1 MFIGYLKTADMKKQ
15 VALFFLFTTLFVQQF
30 YAQGGRIIGRVYDQ
44 INNEPLSFAT
54 VQILELSKGA
64 VADIDG
70 NYRIENIPQG
80 TYTLRASFTGYDPI
94 TIAEVLVTAARPVT
108 LDFPLK
114 ERSAL
119 TEVVIEASPFKSR
132 DESPLSLNTLNAS
145 ELERYPGAN
154 RDVSRVI
161 QALPGVAQIP
171 SFRNDI
177 IIRGGSPGENKFY
190 LDDIEVPN
198 INHFATQGSSGG
210 PVGLLNINFIREVEF
225 YSGAFP
231 ANRANGLSS
240 VLSFRQKR
248 GNSEGLI
255 TNFALGSSDFALTFD
270 GPIGQKANFIFSYR
284 VSYLQFLFQALQLPF
299 LPTYQDSQFKIDYDI
314 NKKNRLTFIGL
325 GALDQFNFNERVNE
339 GVTDPETL
347 RRNNFILGNL
357 PAQEQ
362 WNYTVGAKW
371 THFSKNSY
379 QTFVTSRNM
388 LNNSAIKY
396 RNNIELPE
404 NLILKFNSFEAENK
418 FRFEHDYQKNGWKI
432 NAGVGYEY
440 ARFYN
445 RTLNEIVVFGNPTTV
460 DFLSQIGFGKFSMF
474 GQVSKR
480 FLNERLATSLG
491 LRTDFS
497 NFAPSLM
504 NPLEQLSPMLSLSYE
519 LTDKIA
525 LSGNFGRYHQL
536 PAYTILGFRDNNN
549 ELVNRNN
556 DMKYIRVDQ
565 IVLGADYKTDWKAR
579 FSVEGFYKNYSRYPF
594 SLRDSISIANLG
606 SDFGVI
612 GNEPIASISEGR
624 AMGLEF
630 LYQQRLYKGFY
641 GIVAYTFVI
650 SEFKDKN
657 GSYVPSSWDNRNIV
671 SLSLGKSFKKN
682 WDVGVR
688 WRYSGGSPYTPIDI
702 ATSSLIANWEVTGR
716 GLPNWNQLNAM
727 RLGFFHQLD
736 VRVDKKFFFPK
747 WNMNFYIDIQNL
759 YNFQVE
765 TAPVLLLVTDENN
778 TPLVD
783 PNNPNAYQTELL
795 SNVAGTVLP
804 TLGIIIEFSAK
815 KKKSAPTSE

>member
-1 MFIGYLKTADMKKQ
+1 MAR
-15 VALFFLFTTLFVQQF
+15 FFSIFATLIVLMSLTTNIF
-30 YAQGGRIIGRVYDQ
+30 AQNGKIVGRVYDQ

-54 VQILELSKGA
+54 VQIVELAVGA

-70 NYRIENIPQG
+70 YYRIENIPQG
-80 TYTLRASFTGYDPI
+80 TYTVRASFTGYDPI
-94 TIAEVLVTAARPVT
+94 VLSEILVTNARVVN
-108 LDFPLK
+108 LDFGLK
-114 ERSAL
+114 EKGAL
-119 TEVVIEASPFKSR
+119 NEIVIEASPFKNR
-132 DESPLSLNTLNAS
+132 DESPLSVNTLNAT

-177 IIRGGSPGENKFY
+177 IIRGGSPGENRFY

-225 YSGAFP
+225 YSGSFP

-240 VLSFRQKR
+240 VISFRQKR

-270 GPIGQKANFIFSYR
+270 GPLGKKASFILSYR
-284 VSYLQFLFQALQLPF
+284 VSYLQLLFQALKLPF
-299 LPTYQDSQFKIDYDI
+299 LPTYSDSQFKIDYDV

-325 GALDQFNFNERVNE
+325 GALDQFRFNESVND

-347 RRNNFILGNL
+347 RRNNYILGNL
-357 PAQEQ
+357 PANSQ
-362 WNYTVGAKW
+362 WNYTIGAKW

-379 QTFVTSRNM
+379 QTFVASRNM
-388 LNNSAIKY
+388 LKNTATKY

-404 NLILKFNSFEAENK
+404 NLILDYSSFEAENK

-440 ARFYN
+440 ANYFN
-445 RTLNEIVVFGNPTTV
+445 STLNQVVIQGAPVSV
-460 DFLSQIGFGKFSMF
+460 DFLSRIGFGKFSLF

-480 FLNERLATSLG
+480 FFKERLATSFG

-497 NFAPSLM
+497 NFAKSLM
-504 NPLEQLSPMLSLSYE
+504 NPIDQLSPMLSLSYDVTE
-519 LTDKIA
+519 RISISA
-525 LSGNFGRYHQL
+525 SAGRYHQL
-536 PAYTILGFRDNNN
+536 PSYTILGFRNNQN
-549 ELVNRNN
+549 ELVNRDNGI
-556 DMKYIRVDQ
+556 KYIRVEQ
-565 IVLGADYKTDWKAR
+565 IAIGADYKTSWKSR

-594 SLRDSISIANLG
+594 SLRDSISLANLG

-612 GNEPIASISEGR
+612 GNEPVASISEGR

-630 LYQQRLYKGFY
+630 LYQQRLFKGFY
-641 GIVAYTFVI
+641 GIIAYTFVI

-657 GSYVPSSWDNRNIV
+657 GIYIPSSWDSRNIV
-671 SLSLGKSFKKN
+671 SLSVGKSFKKN
-682 WDVGVR
+682 WDIGVR
-688 WRYSGGSPYTPIDI
+688 WRYSGGSPFTPIDI
-702 ATSSLIANWEVTGR
+702 ATSSLISVWDVTGR
-716 GLPNWNQLNAM
+716 GLPNYNQLNAQ
-727 RLGFFHQLD
+727 RLGFFHQMDL
-736 VRVDKKFFFPK
+736 RVDKKFFFPK

-759 YNFQVE
+759 YNFQIE
-765 TAPVLLLVTDENN
+765 GAPILLVVTDENN

-783 PNNPNAYQTELL
+783 PNNPNSYQTEQL
-795 SNVAGTVLP
+795 SNVAGTILP
-804 TLGIIIEFSAK
+804 TIGIIIEFSAK
-815 KKKSAPTSE
+815 KKSSSN

>member
-1 MFIGYLKTADMKKQ
+1 MTSKILSLLF
-15 VALFFLFTTLFVQQF
+15 VALFSAFTF
-30 YAQGGRIIGRVYDQ
+30 AQNGRIVGRVYDQ

-54 VQILELSKGA
+54 VQIVELSRGA

-70 NYRIENIPQG
+70 NYKIENIPQG
-80 TYTLRASFTGYDPI
+80 TYTVRASFTGYEPI
-94 TIAEVLVTAARPVT
+94 TISEVLVTSARLVT
-108 LDFPLK
+108 LDFAMK
-114 ERSAL
+114 EKGAL
-119 TEVVIEASPFKSR
+119 TEVLIEASPFKNR
-132 DESPLSLNTLNAS
+132 DESPLSLNTLTAT

-177 IIRGGSPGENKFY
+177 IIRGGSPGENRFY

-248 GNSEGLI
+248 GNSESLI

-270 GPIGQKANFIFSYR
+270 GPLGKKANFIFSYR
-284 VSYLQFLFQALQLPF
+284 ISYLQFLFQALQLPF

-314 NKKNRLTFIGL
+314 NRKNRLTFLGL
-325 GALDQFNFNERVNE
+325 GALDNFRLNPSVND

-347 RRNNFILGNL
+347 RRNNYILGNL
-357 PAQEQ
+357 PINNQ
-362 WNYTVGAKW
+362 WNYTIGAKW

-379 QTFVTSRNM
+379 QTFVASRNM
-388 LNNSAIKY
+388 LKNTAIKY
-396 RNNIELPE
+396 RNNIEVPE
-404 NLILKFNSFEAENK
+404 NLLLDFSSFEAENK

-432 NAGVGYEY
+432 NAGIGYEY
-440 ARFYN
+440 ARFFN
-445 RTLNEIVVFGNPTTV
+445 RTFNLVVINGAPVNI

-480 FLNERLATSLG
+480 FLNERLATSFG

-497 NFAPSLM
+497 NFANSLM
-504 NPLEQLSPMLSLSYE
+504 NPLDQISPMLSLSYD
-519 LTDKIA
+519 LTDKISI
-525 LSGNFGRYHQL
+525 SGNLGRYHQL
-536 PAYTILGFRDNNN
+536 PSYTILGYRDSQTNALVNRDNN
-549 ELVNRNN
+549 V
-556 DMKYIRVDQ
+556 KYIRVDQ
-565 IVLGADYKTDWKAR
+565 AVIGADYKTDWKAR
-579 FSVEGFYKNYSRYPF
+579 FSIEGFYKAYSRYPF

-606 SDFGVI
+606 SDFGII
-612 GNEPIASISEGR
+612 GNEPVASISEGR

-630 LYQQRLYKGFY
+630 LYQQRLFKGFY

-657 GSYVPSSWDNRNIV
+657 GQYISSSWDNRNIV
-671 SLSLGKSFKKN
+671 TLSLGKTFKKN

-688 WRYSGGSPYTPIDI
+688 WRYSGGSPYTPIDV
-702 ATSSLIANWEVTGR
+702 ATSSLIPVWDAR
-716 GLPNWNQLNAM
+716 GLGLPDFNQLNAL

-736 VRVDKKFFFPK
+736 LRVDKKFFFPS

-765 TAPVLLLVTDENN
+765 TPPVLLLVTDENN
-778 TPLVD
+778 VPLVD

-795 SNVAGTVLP
+795 SNIAGTVLP

-815 KKKSAPTSE
+815 KKKKEPIKE

>member
-1 MFIGYLKTADMKKQ
+1 MNKLS
-15 VALFFLFTTLFVQQF
+15 ALFYLILLLSSTTAL
-30 YAQGGRIIGRVYDQ
+30 AQGGRITGRVYDQ

-54 VQILELSKGA
+54 VQIVELVKGS

-70 NYRIENIPQG
+70 NYRIDNIPQG
-80 TYTLRASFTGYDPI
+80 TYTIRASFTGYEPI
-94 TIAEVLVTAARPVT
+94 TISEVLVTAARPVT
-108 LDFPLK
+108 LDFPMK
-114 ERSAL
+114 EKGAL

-132 DESPLSLNTLNAS
+132 DESPLSLNTLNAT

-177 IIRGGSPGENKFY
+177 IIRGGSPGENRFY

-248 GNSEGLI
+248 GNDEGII

-270 GPIGQKANFIFSYR
+270 GPIGSKTNFIFSYR
-284 VSYLQFLFQALQLPF
+284 VSYLQLLFQALQLPF
-299 LPTYQDSQFKIDYDI
+299 LPTYQDSQFKIDHDI

-325 GALDQFNFNERVNE
+325 GALDQFSLNQSVND

-347 RRNNFILGNL
+347 RRNNYILGNI
-357 PAQEQ
+357 PVNNQ

-379 QTFVTSRNM
+379 QTLVASRNM
-388 LNNSAIKY
+388 LKNTAIKY
-396 RNNIELPE
+396 RDNIETPA
-404 NLILKFNSFEAENK
+404 NLILNFSSFEAENK
-418 FRFEHDYQKNGWKI
+418 FRFEHDYQKNGWKV
-432 NAGVGYEY
+432 NAGAGYEF
-440 ARFYN
+440 ARFF
-445 RTLNEIVVFGNPTTV
+445 NETFNQIVVNGMPMSV
-460 DFLSQIGFGKFSMF
+460 DFLSEIGLSKFSLF

-480 FLNERLATSLG
+480 FLNERLATSFG

-504 NPLEQLSPMLSLSYE
+504 NPLEQISPMLSLSYD
-519 LTDKIA
+519 LTEKISVSA
-525 LSGNFGRYHQL
+525 NTGRYHQL
-536 PAYTILGFRDNNN
+536 PAYTILGFRDDQNQ
-549 ELVNRNN
+549 LVNKEN
-556 DMKYIRVDQ
+556 DIKYIRVDQ
-565 IVLGADYKTDWKAR
+565 VVIGADYKTDWKAR
-579 FSVEGFYKNYSRYPF
+579 FSVEGFYKSYSRYPF

-630 LYQQRLYKGFY
+630 LYQQRLFKGFY
-641 GIVAYTFVI
+641 GIVAYTYVI
-650 SEFKDKN
+650 SEFKDKT

-671 SLSLGKSFKKN
+671 SMSLGKSFKKN

-702 ATSSLIANWEVTGR
+702 ATSSQIDNWNISGR
-716 GLPNWNQLNAM
+716 GLPNWNQLNAQ

-747 WNMNFYIDIQNL
+747 WNMNFYVDIQNL

-765 TAPVLLLVTDENN
+765 TAPILLVVTDENN
-778 TPLVD
+778 VPLVD

-795 SNVAGTVLP
+795 SNIAGTVLP
-804 TLGIIIEFSAK
+804 TIGIIIEFSTK
-815 KKKSAPTSE
+815 KKKSNPVSE

>member
-1 MFIGYLKTADMKKQ
+1 MYKFSI
-15 VALFFLFTTLFVQQF
+15 ALFAISF
-30 YAQGGRIIGRVYDQ
+30 YSILSAQGGRISGRIYDQ
-44 INNEPLSFAT
+44 INNEALPFAT
-54 VQILELSKGA
+54 VQIVELSKGA
-64 VADIDG
+64 VADLDG
-70 NYRIENIPQG
+70 KYKIENVPQG
-80 TYTLRASFTGYDPI
+80 TYTIRASFTGYDPI
-94 TIAEVLVTAARPVT
+94 TISEVLITSARPVT
-108 LDFPLK
+108 LDFPMK
-114 ERSAL
+114 ERAAL

-132 DESPLSLNTLNAS
+132 DESPLSLNTLNAT

-248 GNSEGLI
+248 GNSDGLI

-270 GPIGQKANFIFSYR
+270 GPLGSKTNFIFSYR
-284 VSYLQFLFQALQLPF
+284 ISYLQFLFQALKLPF
-299 LPTYQDSQFKIDYDI
+299 LPTYQDSQFKIDHDI

-325 GALDQFNFNERVNE
+325 GALDKFTFNESVND

-347 RRNNFILGNL
+347 RRNNYILGNI
-357 PAQEQ
+357 PANDQ

-379 QTFVTSRNM
+379 QTLVASRNM
-388 LNNSAIKY
+388 LKNIAVKYQNNV
-396 RNNIELPE
+396 ELPE
-404 NLILKFNSFEAENK
+404 NLILNFSSFEAENK
-418 FRFEHDYQKNGWKI
+418 FRFEHDYQKDGWKI

-440 ARFYN
+440 ARFSN
-445 RTLNEIVVFGNPTTV
+445 STFQRIVIGGQPTAL
-460 DFLSQIGFGKFSMF
+460 DFNSQIGFGKFSMF
-474 GQVSKR
+474 GQASRR
-480 FLNERLATSLG
+480 FLKERLAASLG

-497 NFAPSLM
+497 NYSSSLM

-525 LSGNFGRYHQL
+525 ISGSTGRYHQL
-536 PAYTILGFRDNNN
+536 PAYTILGFRNNN
-549 ELVNRNN
+549 NQLVNRDNI
-556 DMKYIRVDQ
+556 KYIRVDQ
-565 IVLGADYKTDWKAR
+565 VVLGADYKTDWKAR
-579 FSVEGFYKNYSRYPF
+579 FSVEGFYKSYSRYPF
-594 SLRDSISIANLG
+594 SLNDSISIANLG
-606 SDFGVI
+606 SEFGVI

-630 LYQQRLYKGFY
+630 LYQQRLFKGFY
-641 GIVAYTFVI
+641 GIVSYTFVL

-702 ATSSLIANWEVTGR
+702 ATSSQMASWNIYGR
-716 GLPNWNQLNAM
+716 GLPNWNQLNTQ
-727 RLGFFHQLD
+727 RLGFFHQMD
-736 VRVDKKFFFPK
+736 VRVDKKFFFTN

-765 TAPVLLLVTDENN
+765 TAPILLVVTDDNN
-778 TPLVD
+778 VPLAD
-783 PNNPNAYQTELL
+783 PNNPGSYQTELL
-795 SNVAGTVLP
+795 SNISGTVLP
-804 TLGIIIEFSAK
+804 TVGIIIEFAAK
-815 KKKSAPTSE
+815 RKKTGPVQE

>member
-1 MFIGYLKTADMKKQ
+1 MTTRLL
-15 VALFFLFTTLFVQQF
+15 ALICLASLSFLSFS
-30 YAQGGRIIGRVYDQ
+30 QGGRIVGRIYDQ
-44 INNEPLSFAT
+44 INNDPLSFAT
-54 VQILELSKGA
+54 VQIVELSRGG

-70 NYRIENIPQG
+70 NYKIENIPQG
-80 TYTLRASFTGYDPI
+80 TYTVRASFTGYEPI
-94 TIAEVLVTAARPVT
+94 TISEVLVTSARLVT
-108 LDFPLK
+108 LDFPMREK
-114 ERSAL
+114 GAI
-119 TEVVIEASPFKSR
+119 TEVVIEASPFKNR
-132 DESPLSLNTLNAS
+132 DESPLSLNTLTAS

-154 RDVSRVI
+154 RDVSRVL

-177 IIRGGSPGENKFY
+177 IIRGGSPGENRFY

-240 VLSFRQKR
+240 VISFRQKR
-248 GNSEGLI
+248 GNSESLI
-255 TNFALGSSDFALTFD
+255 TNFAVGSSDFALTFD

-314 NKKNRLTFIGL
+314 NRKNRLTFIGL
-325 GALDQFNFNERVNE
+325 GALDNFRLNESVND

-357 PAQEQ
+357 PINNQ
-362 WNYTVGAKW
+362 WNYTIGAKW

-379 QTFVTSRNM
+379 QTIVASRNM
-388 LNNSAIKY
+388 LKNTAIKY

-404 NLILKFNSFEAENK
+404 NLLLDFSSFEAENK

-440 ARFYN
+440 ARFFN
-445 RTLNEIVVFGNPTTV
+445 RTFNVVVINGTPVNI
-460 DFLSQIGFGKFSMF
+460 DFLSQIGFEKFSMF
-474 GQVSKR
+474 GQISKR
-480 FLNERLATSLG
+480 FFNERLASSFG

-497 NFAPSLM
+497 NYAKSLM
-504 NPLEQLSPMLSLSYE
+504 NPLDQISPMLSLSYE

-525 LSGNFGRYHQL
+525 ISGNLGRYHQL
-536 PAYTILGFRDNNN
+536 PSYTILGYRDSQTNALVNRDNNI
-549 ELVNRNN
+549 
-556 DMKYIRVDQ
+556 KYIRVDQ
-565 IVLGADYKTDWKAR
+565 AVIGADYKTDWKAR
-579 FSVEGFYKNYSRYPF
+579 FSAEGFYKSYSRYPF

-612 GNEPIASISEGR
+612 GNEPVASISEGR
-624 AMGLEF
+624 ALGIEF

-641 GIVAYTFVI
+641 GIVAYTFVL

-657 GSYVPSSWDNRNIV
+657 GQYVPSSWDNRNIV
-671 SLSLGKSFKKN
+671 TLSLGKTFKKN

-688 WRYSGGSPYTPIDI
+688 WRYSGGSPYTPIDV
-702 ATSSLIANWEVTGR
+702 ATSSLINVWDTR
-716 GLPNWNQLNAM
+716 GIGLLDFNQINAL

-736 VRVDKKFFFPK
+736 VRVDKKFFFPS

-765 TAPVLLLVTDENN
+765 TPPVLLLVTDENN
-778 TPLVD
+778 VPLVD
-783 PNNPNAYQTELL
+783 PNNPDAYQTELL

-804 TLGIIIEFSAK
+804 TIGIIIEFSAK
-815 KKKSAPTSE
+815 KKKKLE

>member
-1 MFIGYLKTADMKKQ
+1 MKNQ
-15 VALFFLFTTLFVQQF
+15 VALLLLFTSFALPFTTEFL
-30 YAQGGRIIGRVYDQ
+30 AQGGRITGRVYDQ

-64 VADIDG
+64 VADVDG

-80 TYTLRASFTGYDPI
+80 TYTLRASFTGYEPM
-94 TIAEVLVTAARPVT
+94 TIAEVLVTTARPVV
-108 LDFPLK
+108 LDFPLR

-119 TEVVIEASPFKSR
+119 NEVVIEASPFKSR
-132 DESPLSLNTLNAS
+132 EESPLSLNTLSAT

-177 IIRGGSPGENKFY
+177 IIRGGASGENKFY

-248 GNSEGLI
+248 GNSDGLI
-255 TNFALGSSDFALTFD
+255 TNFAVGSSDFALTFD
-270 GPIGQKANFIFSYR
+270 GPLGQKSNFIFSYR
-284 VSYLQFLFQALQLPF
+284 ISYLQFLFQALKLPF

-314 NKKNRLTFIGL
+314 DKKNRLTFIGL
-325 GALDQFNFNERVNE
+325 GALDLFQFNERVNE
-339 GVTDPETL
+339 GVTDSQTI
-347 RRNNFILGNL
+347 RRNNYILGNV

-362 WNYTVGAKW
+362 WNYTVGAKL

-379 QTFVTSRNM
+379 QTFVASRNM

-396 RNNIELPE
+396 RNNVELPE
-404 NLILKFNSFEAENK
+404 NLILNFNSFEAENK
-418 FRFEHDYQKNGWKI
+418 FRFEHDYQKNGWKV
-432 NAGVGYEY
+432 NAGLGYEY

-445 RTLNEIVVFGNPTTV
+445 RTLNQVVVFGNPIAV
-460 DFLSQIGFGKFSMF
+460 DFLSQIYLSKFSMF

-480 FLNERLATSLG
+480 FLNERLASSLG

-497 NFAPSLM
+497 NFAESLM
-504 NPLEQLSPMLSLSYE
+504 NPFDQLSPMLSLSYE

-525 LSGNFGRYHQL
+525 ISGNVGRYHQL
-536 PAYTILGFRDNNN
+536 PAYTILGFRNNNN
-549 ELVNRNN
+549 ELVNRDNN
-556 DMKYIRVDQ
+556 VKYIRVDQ
-565 IVLGADYKTDWKAR
+565 FVLGADYKTDWKAR
-579 FSVEGFYKNYSRYPF
+579 FSVEGFYKSYSRYPF
-594 SLRDSISIANLG
+594 SLRDSISLANLG

-612 GNEPIASISEGR
+612 GNEPVASISEGR
-624 AMGLEF
+624 AMGVEF

-641 GIVAYTFVI
+641 GIVAYTYVI

-688 WRYSGGSPYTPIDI
+688 WRYSGGAPYTPIDI
-702 ATSSLIANWEVTGR
+702 ATSSLIANWNVTGR
-716 GLPNWNQLNAM
+716 GLPDWNQLNAM
-727 RLGFFHQLD
+727 RLGVFHQLD

-759 YNFQVE
+759 YNYQVE
-765 TAPVLLLVTDENN
+765 TAPVLLLVTDDNN
-778 TPLVD
+778 TPLID
-783 PNNPNAYQTELL
+783 PNNPSAYQTELL
-795 SNVAGTVLP
+795 SNVTGTVLP
-804 TLGIIIEFSAK
+804 TLGIIIEFSSRK
-815 KKKSAPTSE
+815 KTSASVSEQ

>member
-1 MFIGYLKTADMKKQ
+1 MKIKILSLLTAVMLSC
-15 VALFFLFTTLFVQQF
+15 VSM
-30 YAQGGRIIGRVYDQ
+30 AQNGRIIGRIYDQ

-54 VQILELSKGA
+54 VQIVELSRGA
-64 VADIDG
+64 VADLDG
-70 NYRIENIPQG
+70 NYKIENLPVG
-80 TYTLRASFTGYDPI
+80 TYTIRASFTGYEPI
-94 TIAEVLVTAARPVT
+94 TISEVLVTAARVVT
-108 LDFPLK
+108 LDFPMK
-114 ERSAL
+114 EKGAIS
-119 TEVVIEASPFKSR
+119 EVLIEASPFKNR
-132 DESPLSLNTLNAS
+132 DESPLSLNTLTAA

-248 GNSEGLI
+248 GNSESLI
-255 TNFALGSSDFALTFD
+255 TNFAVGSSDFALTFD
-270 GPIGQKANFIFSYR
+270 GPMGQKASFIFSYR
-284 VSYLQFLFQALQLPF
+284 VSYLQLLFQALQLPF

-325 GALDQFNFNERVNE
+325 GALDNFKLNESVND
-339 GVTDPETL
+339 GVSDPETL
-347 RRNNFILGNL
+347 RRNNYILGNL
-357 PAQEQ
+357 PINNQ
-362 WNYTVGAKW
+362 WNYTIGAKY

-379 QTFVTSRNM
+379 HTLVASRNM
-388 LNNSAIKY
+388 LKNTAIKY
-396 RNNIELPE
+396 KNNIELPE
-404 NLILKFNSFEAENK
+404 NLILDFSSFEAENK
-418 FRFEHDYQKNGWKI
+418 FRFEHDYQKKGWKI
-432 NAGVGYEY
+432 NAGIGYEY
-440 ARFYN
+440 ARFFN
-445 RTLNEIVVFGNPTTV
+445 RTFNQVVIGGAPVNI
-460 DFLSQIGFGKFSMF
+460 DFLSQIGFSKFNLF

-480 FLNERLATSLG
+480 FFNERLSSSFG

-497 NFAPSLM
+497 NYAKSLM
-504 NPLEQLSPMLSLSYE
+504 NPIDQLSPMLSLSYD
-519 LTDKIA
+519 LTDKISI
-525 LSGNFGRYHQL
+525 SGNVGRYHQL
-536 PAYTILGFRDNNN
+536 PSYTILGYRDDQNQ
-549 ELVNRNN
+549 LVNRDN
-556 DMKYIRVDQ
+556 DIKYIRVDQ
-565 IVLGADYKTDWKAR
+565 FVVGADYKTEWKAR
-579 FSVEGFYKNYSRYPF
+579 FSVEGFYKAYSRYPF

-612 GNEPIASISEGR
+612 GNEPVASISEGR

-641 GIVAYTFVI
+641 GIVAYTFVL
-650 SEFKDKN
+650 SEFQDKN
-657 GSYVPSSWDNRNIV
+657 GSYIPSSWDNRNIV
-671 SLSLGKSFKKN
+671 SLSLGKSLKKN
-682 WDVGVR
+682 WDIGVR

-702 ATSSLIANWEVTGR
+702 ATSSLIPVWDVTGR
-716 GLPNWNQLNAM
+716 GLPDFNQLNAL
-727 RLGFFHQLD
+727 RLGSFHQMD
-736 VRVDKKFFFPK
+736 IRVDKKFFFPS

-759 YNFQVE
+759 YNYQVE
-765 TAPVLLLVTDENN
+765 TAPLLLVVTDENN

-783 PNNPNAYQTELL
+783 PNNPNAYQTEQVA
-795 SNVAGTVLP
+795 NIAGTVLP
-804 TLGIIIEFSAK
+804 TIGIIIEFAAK
-815 KKKSAPTSE
+815 KKKKEPITE

>member
-1 MFIGYLKTADMKKQ
+1 MNKLTAPFI
-15 VALFFLFTTLFVQQF
+15 LFLSLFSSITF
-30 YAQGGRIIGRVYDQ
+30 AQDGKILGRVFDQ
-44 INNEPLSFAT
+44 INNEPLPFAT
-54 VQILELSKGA
+54 VQVVELGSGA
-64 VADIDG
+64 ITDIDG
-70 NYRIENIPQG
+70 NYRIENLPQG
-80 TYTLRASFTGYDPI
+80 TYTIRASFTGYEPYVVSEI
-94 TIAEVLVTAARPVT
+94 LVTSARPVT
-108 LDFPLK
+108 LDFAMK
-114 ERSAL
+114 EKGAL
-119 TEVVIEASPFKSR
+119 TEVIVEASPFKSR
-132 DESPLSLNTLNAS
+132 DESPLSLNTLNAT

-177 IIRGGSPGENKFY
+177 IIRGGSPGENRFY

-270 GPIGQKANFIFSYR
+270 GPIGSKTNFIFSYR
-284 VSYLQFLFQALQLPF
+284 VSYLQLLFQALQLPF
-299 LPTYQDSQFKIDYDI
+299 LPTYQDSQFKIDHDI

-325 GALDQFNFNERVNE
+325 GALDQFALNQSVNN

-347 RRNNFILGNL
+347 RRNNYILGNI
-357 PAQEQ
+357 PVNNQ
-362 WNYTVGAKW
+362 WNYTIGAKW

-379 QTFVTSRNM
+379 QTFVASRNM
-388 LNNSAIKY
+388 LKNTAIKY
-396 RNNIELPE
+396 RDNIESPE
-404 NLILKFNSFEAENK
+404 NLILNFSSFEAENK
-418 FRFEHDYQKNGWKI
+418 FRFEHDYKKNGWKI

-440 ARFYN
+440 ARFF
-445 RTLNEIVVFGNPTTV
+445 NETFNQIVVNGQPLPV
-460 DFLSQIGFGKFSMF
+460 DFLSQIGFGKFSIF

-480 FLNERLATSLG
+480 FLNERLATSFG

-497 NFAPSLM
+497 NFATSLM
-504 NPLEQLSPMLSLSYE
+504 NPLEQISPMLSLSYDV
-519 LTDKIA
+519 TDKISISA
-525 LSGNFGRYHQL
+525 NTGRYHQL
-536 PAYTILGFRDNNN
+536 PAYTILGFRDNQN

-565 IVLGADYKTDWKAR
+565 FVIGADYKTDWKAR
-579 FSVEGFYKNYSRYPF
+579 FSVEGFYKSYSRYPF

-630 LYQQRLYKGFY
+630 LYQQRLFKGFY
-641 GIVAYTFVI
+641 GIIAYTFVI

-671 SLSLGKSFKKN
+671 SMSLGKSFKKN
-682 WDVGVR
+682 WDLGVR

-702 ATSSLIANWEVTGR
+702 ATSSQIANWNITGR
-716 GLPNWNQLNAM
+716 GLPNWNQLNAQ

-747 WNMNFYIDIQNL
+747 WNMNFYVDIQNL

-765 TAPVLLLVTDENN
+765 TAPILLVVTDENN
-778 TPLVD
+778 VPQVD
-783 PNNPNAYQTELL
+783 PNNPEAYQTELL
-795 SNVAGTVLP
+795 SNIAGTVLP
-804 TLGIIIEFSAK
+804 TLGIIIEFSTK
-815 KKKSAPTSE
+815 KKKTNPVSE

>member
-1 MFIGYLKTADMKKQ
+1 MTSKILSLLFLAFYSAFI
-15 VALFFLFTTLFVQQF
+15 F
-30 YAQGGRIIGRVYDQ
+30 AQNGRIVGRVYDQ

-54 VQILELSKGA
+54 VQIVELSRGA

-70 NYRIENIPQG
+70 NYKIENIPQG
-80 TYTLRASFTGYDPI
+80 TYTVRASFTGYEPI
-94 TIAEVLVTAARPVT
+94 TISEVLVTSARLVT
-108 LDFPLK
+108 LDFAMK
-114 ERSAL
+114 EKGAL
-119 TEVVIEASPFKSR
+119 TEVLIEASPFKNR
-132 DESPLSLNTLNAS
+132 DESPLSLNTLTAT

-177 IIRGGSPGENKFY
+177 IIRGGSPGENRFY

-248 GNSEGLI
+248 GNSESLI

-270 GPIGQKANFIFSYR
+270 GPMGKKANFIFSYR
-284 VSYLQFLFQALQLPF
+284 ISYLQFLFQALQLPF

-314 NKKNRLTFIGL
+314 NRKNRLTFLGL
-325 GALDQFNFNERVNE
+325 GALDNFRLNASVND

-347 RRNNFILGNL
+347 RRNNYILGNL
-357 PAQEQ
+357 PINNQ
-362 WNYTVGAKW
+362 WNYTIGAKW

-379 QTFVTSRNM
+379 QTLVASRNM
-388 LNNSAIKY
+388 LKNTAIKY
-396 RNNIELPE
+396 RNNVEVPE
-404 NLILKFNSFEAENK
+404 NLLLDFSSFEAENK

-432 NAGVGYEY
+432 NAGLGYEY
-440 ARFYN
+440 ARFFN
-445 RTLNEIVVFGNPTTV
+445 STFNQVVINGAPV
-460 DFLSQIGFGKFSMF
+460 SIDFLSQIGFGKFSMF

-480 FLNERLATSLG
+480 FLNQKLATSFG

-497 NFAPSLM
+497 NYAKSLM
-504 NPLEQLSPMLSLSYE
+504 NPLDQISPMLSLSYD
-519 LTDKIA
+519 LTDKISI
-525 LSGNFGRYHQL
+525 SGNIGRYHQL
-536 PAYTILGFRDNNN
+536 PSYTILGYRDTETNA
-549 ELVNRNN
+549 LVNRDN
-556 DMKYIRVDQ
+556 DIKYIRVDQ
-565 IVLGADYKTDWKAR
+565 AVIGADYKTDWKAR
-579 FSVEGFYKNYSRYPF
+579 FSIEGFYKAYSRYPF

-606 SDFGVI
+606 SDFGII
-612 GNEPIASISEGR
+612 GNEPVASISEGR
-624 AMGLEF
+624 AMGIEF
-630 LYQQRLYKGFY
+630 LYQQRLFKGFY
-641 GIVAYTFVI
+641 GIVAYTFVL

-657 GSYVPSSWDNRNIV
+657 GQYVSSSWDNRNIV
-671 SLSLGKSFKKN
+671 TLSLGKTFKKN

-688 WRYSGGSPYTPIDI
+688 WRYSGGSPYTPIDV
-702 ATSSLIANWEVTGR
+702 ATSSLIPVWDAR
-716 GLPNWNQLNAM
+716 GLGLPDFNQLNAM

-736 VRVDKKFFFPK
+736 VRVDKKFFFPS

-765 TAPVLLLVTDENN
+765 TPPVLLLVTDENN
-778 TPLVD
+778 VPLVD

-795 SNVAGTVLP
+795 SNIAGTVLP

-815 KKKSAPTSE
+815 KKKKLE

>member
-1 MFIGYLKTADMKKQ
+1 MTSKILSLLFLAFYSAFI
-15 VALFFLFTTLFVQQF
+15 F
-30 YAQGGRIIGRVYDQ
+30 AQNGRIVGRVYDQ

-54 VQILELSKGA
+54 VQIVELSRGA

-70 NYRIENIPQG
+70 NYKIENIPQG
-80 TYTLRASFTGYDPI
+80 TYTVRTSFTGYEPI
-94 TIAEVLVTAARPVT
+94 TISEVLVTSARLVT
-108 LDFPLK
+108 LDFAMK
-114 ERSAL
+114 EKGAL
-119 TEVVIEASPFKSR
+119 TEVLIEASPFKNR
-132 DESPLSLNTLNAS
+132 DESPLSLNTLTAT

-177 IIRGGSPGENKFY
+177 IIRGGSPGENRFY

-248 GNSEGLI
+248 GNSESLI

-270 GPIGQKANFIFSYR
+270 GPMGKKANFIFSYR
-284 VSYLQFLFQALQLPF
+284 ISYLQFLFQALQLPF

-314 NKKNRLTFIGL
+314 NRKNRLTFLGL
-325 GALDQFNFNERVNE
+325 GALDNFRLNASVND

-347 RRNNFILGNL
+347 RRNNYILGNL
-357 PAQEQ
+357 PINNQ
-362 WNYTVGAKW
+362 WNYTIGAKW

-379 QTFVTSRNM
+379 QTLVASRNM
-388 LNNSAIKY
+388 LKNTAIKY
-396 RNNIELPE
+396 RNNIEVPE
-404 NLILKFNSFEAENK
+404 NLLLDFSSFEAENK

-440 ARFYN
+440 ARFFN
-445 RTLNEIVVFGNPTTV
+445 STFNQVVINGAPV
-460 DFLSQIGFGKFSMF
+460 SIDFLSQIGFGKFSMF

-480 FLNERLATSLG
+480 FLNQKLATSFG

-497 NFAPSLM
+497 NYAKSLM
-504 NPLEQLSPMLSLSYE
+504 NPLDQISPMLSLSYD
-519 LTDKIA
+519 LTDKISI
-525 LSGNFGRYHQL
+525 SGNIGRYHQL
-536 PAYTILGFRDNNN
+536 PSYTILGYRDTETNA
-549 ELVNRNN
+549 LVNRDN
-556 DMKYIRVDQ
+556 DIKYIRVDQ
-565 IVLGADYKTDWKAR
+565 AVIGADYKTDWKAR
-579 FSVEGFYKNYSRYPF
+579 FSIEGFYKAYSRYPF

-606 SDFGVI
+606 SDFGII
-612 GNEPIASISEGR
+612 GNEPVASISEGR
-624 AMGLEF
+624 AMGIEF
-630 LYQQRLYKGFY
+630 LYQQRLFKGFY
-641 GIVAYTFVI
+641 GIVAYTFVL

-657 GSYVPSSWDNRNIV
+657 GQYVSSSWDNRNIV
-671 SLSLGKSFKKN
+671 TLSLGKTFKKN

-688 WRYSGGSPYTPIDI
+688 WRYSGGSPYTPIDV
-702 ATSSLIANWEVTGR
+702 ATSSLIPVWDAR
-716 GLPNWNQLNAM
+716 GLGLPDFNQLNAM

-736 VRVDKKFFFPK
+736 VRVDKKFFFPS

-765 TAPVLLLVTDENN
+765 TPPVLLLVTDENN
-778 TPLVD
+778 VPLVD

-795 SNVAGTVLP
+795 SNIAGTVLP

-815 KKKSAPTSE
+815 KKKKLE

>member
-1 MFIGYLKTADMKKQ
+1 MLNRIGFHAFLAIF
-15 VALFFLFTTLFVQQF
+15 VASFSSYELH
-30 YAQGGRIIGRVYDQ
+30 AQGGRITGRVYDQ
-44 INNEPLSFAT
+44 INNEPLPFAT
-54 VQILELSKGA
+54 VQIVELTKGA
-64 VADIDG
+64 ATDFDG

-80 TYTLRASFTGYDPI
+80 TYTVRASFTGYDPI
-94 TIAEVLVTAARPVT
+94 TISEVLVTSARPVT
-108 LDFPLK
+108 LDFPMK
-114 ERSAL
+114 ERGAL
-119 TEVVIEASPFKSR
+119 SEVVVEASPFKSR
-132 DESPLSLNTLNAS
+132 DESPLSLNTLNAT

-161 QALPGVAQIP
+161 QALPGVAQVP

-177 IIRGGSPGENKFY
+177 IIRGGSPGENVFY

-270 GPIGQKANFIFSYR
+270 GPIGEKANFIFSYR
-284 VSYLQFLFQALQLPF
+284 VSYLQFLFQVLQLPF

-314 NKKNRLTFIGL
+314 NRKNRLTFIGL
-325 GALDQFNFNERVNE
+325 GALDQFNFNERVND

-379 QTFVTSRNM
+379 QTLVASRNM
-388 LNNSAIKY
+388 LNNSAIKF
-396 RNNIELPE
+396 RNNVELPE
-404 NLILKFNSFEAENK
+404 NLILDFNSFEAENK

-432 NAGVGYEY
+432 NAGVGYEF
-440 ARFYN
+440 AKFYN
-445 RTLNEIVVFGNPTTV
+445 RTINEIVVFGTPTTI
-460 DFLSQIGFGKFSMF
+460 DFLSEIQFSKFSMF
-474 GQVSKR
+474 GQVSRR
-480 FLNERLATSLG
+480 FLNQRLATSFG

-497 NFAPSLM
+497 NFSESLM
-504 NPLEQLSPMLSLSYE
+504 NPIDQISPMLSVSYD

-525 LSGNFGRYHQL
+525 ISGNVGRYHQL

-549 ELVNRNN
+549 ELVNKNN
-556 DMKYIRVDQ
+556 GVKYIRVDQ
-565 IVLGADYKTDWKAR
+565 LVLGADYKTDWKAR
-579 FSVEGFYKNYSRYPF
+579 FSVEGFIKNYSRYPF

-612 GNEPIASISEGR
+612 GNEPMASISEGR

-630 LYQQRLYKGFY
+630 LYQQRLFKGFY
-641 GIVAYTFVI
+641 GIVAYTYVI

-657 GSYVPSSWDNRNIV
+657 GNFVPSSWDNRNIV
-671 SLSLGKSFKKN
+671 TLSLGKSFKKN

-688 WRYSGGSPYTPIDI
+688 WRYAGGTPFTPFDI
-702 ATSSLIANWEVTGR
+702 ATSSQIANWDITGQ
-716 GLPNWNQLNAM
+716 GIPDWNLLNTQ
-727 RLGFFHQLD
+727 RTGFFHQLD
-736 VRVDKKFFFPK
+736 IRVDKKFFFDK
-747 WNMNFYIDIQNL
+747 WNMNFYLDIQNL

-765 TAPVLLLVTDENN
+765 TPPVLLLVTDANN
-778 TPLVD
+778 TPLID
-783 PNNPNAYQTELL
+783 PNNPSAYQTELL

-815 KKKSAPTSE
+815 RKKSTPLQEQE

>member
-1 MFIGYLKTADMKKQ
+1 MKS
-15 VALFFLFTTLFVQQF
+15 VLFSLFSISFALNTF
-30 YAQGGRIIGRVYDQ
+30 AQGGRISGRVYDQ
-44 INNEPLSFAT
+44 INNEPLPFAT
-54 VQILELSKGA
+54 VQIVELTKGA

-70 NYRIENIPQG
+70 NYKIDNIPQG
-80 TYTLRASFTGYDPI
+80 TYTVRASFTGYDPV
-94 TIAEVLVTAARPVT
+94 TISEVLVTPARPIT
-108 LDFPLK
+108 LDFPLREK
-114 ERSAL
+114 GAL

-132 DESPLSLNTLNAS
+132 DESPLSLNTLSAT

-177 IIRGGSPGENKFY
+177 IIRGGAPGENKFY

-210 PVGLLNINFIREVEF
+210 PVGLLNINFIREVDF

-270 GPIGQKANFIFSYR
+270 GPISKKASFIFSYR
-284 VSYLQFLFQALQLPF
+284 VSYLQLLFQALKLPF

-314 NKKNRLTFIGL
+314 NRKNRLTFIGL
-325 GALDQFNFNERVNE
+325 GALDQFTFNEKVND

-347 RRNNFILGNL
+347 RRNNYILGNI
-357 PAQEQ
+357 PANDQ

-379 QTFVTSRNM
+379 QTLVASRNM
-388 LNNSAIKY
+388 LKNTAIKY
-396 RNNIELPE
+396 KNNIELPE
-404 NLILKFNSFEAENK
+404 NLILNFSSFEAENK
-418 FRFEHDYQKNGWKI
+418 FRLEHDYQKNGWKI
-432 NAGVGYEY
+432 NAGAGYEY
-440 ARFYN
+440 ARFFN
-445 RTLNEIVVFGNPTTV
+445 STFNKIVINGVPAV
-460 DFLSQIGFGKFSMF
+460 RDFVSQIGFGKFSLF

-480 FLNERLATSLG
+480 FFNERLASSFG

-497 NFAPSLM
+497 NFATSLM
-504 NPLEQLSPMLSLSYE
+504 NPLDQISPMLSLSYDV
-519 LTDKIA
+519 TDKISISA
-525 LSGNFGRYHQL
+525 NTGRYHQL
-536 PAYTILGFRDNNN
+536 PSYTILGFRNNDN

-556 DMKYIRVDQ
+556 NLKYIRVDQ
-565 IVLGADYKTDWKAR
+565 FVLGANYKTDWKAR
-579 FSVEGFYKNYSRYPF
+579 FSVEGFYKNYTRYPF
-594 SLRDSISIANLG
+594 SLVDSISIANLG

-612 GNEPIASISEGR
+612 GNEPIASISQGR
-624 AMGLEF
+624 AMGVEF
-630 LYQQRLYKGFY
+630 LYQQKLYKGFY
-641 GIVAYTFVI
+641 GIVSYTFVV

-657 GSYVPSSWDNRNIV
+657 GNFVPSSWDNRNIV
-671 SLSLGKSFKKN
+671 SMSLGKSFKKN
-682 WDVGVR
+682 WDLGVR

-702 ATSSLIANWEVTGR
+702 ATSSQINSWNIYGR
-716 GLPNWNQLNAM
+716 GLPNWNQLNTQ
-727 RLGFFHQLD
+727 RLSFFHQLD

-747 WNMNFYIDIQNL
+747 WNMNFYLDIQNL

-765 TAPVLLLVTDENN
+765 TAPILLVVTDENN
-778 TPLVD
+778 VPLVD
-783 PNNPNAYQTELL
+783 PNNPNAYQTEVL
-795 SNVAGTVLP
+795 SNISGTVLP
-804 TLGIIIEFSAK
+804 TVGIIIEFSTK
-815 KKKSAPTSE
+815 KNKPVSLTE

>member
-1 MFIGYLKTADMKKQ
+1 MRTLQIISFFFI
-15 VALFFLFTTLFVQQF
+15 ALFSTSGFS
-30 YAQGGRIIGRVYDQ
+30 QGGRIIGRVYDQ

-54 VQILELSKGA
+54 IQVVELSKGV
-64 VADIDG
+64 VADVDG
-70 NYRIENIPQG
+70 KYRLDNLPQG
-80 TYTLRASFTGYDPI
+80 TYTIKASFTGYDPI
-94 TIAEVLVTAARPVT
+94 TVPEVLVTSARPVT
-108 LDFPLK
+108 LDFAMKEKAALK
-114 ERSAL
+114 EI
-119 TEVVIEASPFKSR
+119 VVEASPFKSR
-132 DESPLSLNTLNAS
+132 DESPLSLNTLNAT

-177 IIRGGSPGENKFY
+177 IIRGGSPGENRFY

-240 VLSFRQKR
+240 VISFRQKR
-248 GNSEGLI
+248 GNSDGLI

-270 GPIGQKANFIFSYR
+270 GPLGKKANFIFSYR
-284 VSYLQFLFQALQLPF
+284 VSYLQFLFQALRLPF
-299 LPTYQDSQFKIDYDI
+299 LPTYQDSQFKFDYDI

-325 GALDQFNFNERVNE
+325 GAFDVFNFNEKVNE

-347 RRNNFILGNL
+347 RRNNYILGNI
-357 PAQEQ
+357 PANQQ

-379 QTFVTSRNM
+379 QTLVASRNM
-388 LNNSAIKY
+388 LKNTATKF
-396 RNNIELPE
+396 RNNIELPQ
-404 NLILKFNSFEAENK
+404 NLILDFNSFEAENK
-418 FRFEHDYQKNGWKI
+418 FRFEHDYKKNGWKI

-445 RTLNEIVVFGNPTTV
+445 RTLNNIVVGGVPTAV

-480 FLNERLATSLG
+480 FIKERLAASLG

-497 NFAPSLM
+497 NYAKSLM
-504 NPLEQLSPMLSLSYE
+504 NPAEQLSPMLSLSFD

-525 LSGNFGRYHQL
+525 ISGNVGRYHQL
-536 PAYTILGFRDNNN
+536 PAYTILGFRNNNN

-556 DMKYIRVDQ
+556 NIKYIRVDQ
-565 IVLGADYKTDWKAR
+565 VVLGADYKTDWKAR
-579 FSVEGFYKNYSRYPF
+579 FSVEGFYKSYSRYPF

-606 SDFGVI
+606 TDFGVI

-630 LYQQRLYKGFY
+630 LYQQRLFKGFY
-641 GIVAYTFVI
+641 GIVSYTYVI

-671 SLSLGKSFKKN
+671 SLSVGKSFKKN
-682 WDVGVR
+682 WDLGVR

-702 ATSSLIANWEVTGR
+702 ATSSLANNWIITGR
-716 GLPNWNQLNAM
+716 GLPNWNQLNTM

-736 VRVDKKFFFPK
+736 VRVDKKFFFPS
-747 WNMNFYIDIQNL
+747 WNMNFYVDIQNL

-765 TAPVLLLVTDENN
+765 TPPILLAVTDENN
-778 TPLVD
+778 VPLPD
-783 PNNPNAYQTELL
+783 PNNPGSIQTELL
-795 SNVAGTVLP
+795 SSISGTVLP
-804 TLGIIIEFSAK
+804 TIGIIIEFSAK
-815 KKKSAPTSE
+815 KKKTAPATEESK